1 MGAEVNREQLRA
13 AALAQIV
20 AAAKPKKRKP
30 SVPRGESPLS
40 VKFRLQ
46 LRANK
51 IDDYTLEH
59 KLHPARRWKFDIAFE
74 WAKIAVEIEGGVFTR
89 GRHTRPMGFMADC
102 EKYNTAALMGWKV
115 LRIHTRTI
123 NNGQAIK
130 MLVGALENQKGENG

>member
-1 MGAEVNREQLRA
+1 MNREQLRA
-13 AALAQIV
+13 SALAQIA

-46 LRANK
+46 MRANQ
-51 IDDYTLEH
+51 IADYVLECRFA
-59 KLHPARRWKFDIAFE
+59 PPRQWAFDIAFPE
-74 WAKIAVEIEGGVFTR
+74 HRIAVEIEGGIFTR
-89 GRHTRPMGFMADC
+89 GRHTRPMGFIADC

-130 MLVGALENQKGENG
+130 MLVGALENQKGEEQ